1 MCAFVRVRCQGRE
14 IQSHS
19 ANMIYNC
26 KQTVHNCSNH
36 FSNHSWS
43 CWTARAIKWLSILE
57 ESRAVP
63 SMRSKIHDNAQRR
76 IDVRQPIDSTI
87 CRSCSSTSVTSASQ
101 STTHMKSACLYS
113 QLFCE
118 HKHYVYGWLPWA
130 FKAPCSLCF
139 LVLIVLSLPFA
150 VSEPETIDAYIVG
163 FRKCYLQEKLNCIQ
177 KRSVVAMWEMIV

>member
-43 CWTARAIKWLSILE
+43 CWTARTIKWLSILE

-87 CRSCSSTSVTSASQ
+87 SRSCSSTSVTSASQ

-113 QLFCE
+113 VNTNISFTVGCLEPLKLHVRYVFRFWLFSHCR
-118 HKHYVYGWLPWA
+118 
-130 FKAPCSLCF
+130 SLF
-139 LVLIVLSLPFA
+139 QNPKQSTHTLW
-150 VSEPETIDAYIVG
+150 G
-163 FRKCYLQEKLNCIQ
+163 FENAICKKSWTASRN
-177 KRSVVAMWEMIV
+177 VV